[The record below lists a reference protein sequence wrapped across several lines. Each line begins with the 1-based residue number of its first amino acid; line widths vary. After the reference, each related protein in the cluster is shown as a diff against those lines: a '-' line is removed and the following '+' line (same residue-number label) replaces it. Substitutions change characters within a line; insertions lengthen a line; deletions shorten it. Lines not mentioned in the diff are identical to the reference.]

1 MLKEVKYVVYLFTI
15 FFFIFF
21 NINYYLSENN
31 IKRSNSVILQHQKEL
46 DNKFSDLPIIKSDT
60 SDIIEHTNEVEIF
73 LSKKPRFFMNLIKD
87 NRFDIIEN
95 TNEVEEFKNKKQRR
109 FWDLL
114 KTNEK

>member
-1 MLKEVKYVVYLFTI
+1 MLKEIKYVVYLLTI

-21 NINYYLSENN
+21 VIKFYISENN
-31 IKRSNSVILQHQKEL
+31 IKRSNKIIFQYQNEL
-46 DNKFSDLPIIKSDT
+46 NKQFSNLPIIKDDT
-60 SDIIEHTNEVEIF
+60 NDIIEY
-73 LSKKPRFFMNLIKD
+73 
-87 NRFDIIEN
+87 